1 MVSPFPREQIYLN
14 WKIAAQHS
22 SRKMWEKIALLLVGE
37 KKNKIRDLRN
47 MILGTTLKQGSF
59 LPGITRVGRRMK
71 EEVKT
76 QLVLKCR
83 NSYYKE

>member
-1 MVSPFPREQIYLN
+1 MG
-14 WKIAAQHS
+14 K
-22 SRKMWEKIALLLVGE
+22 

-47 MILGTTLKQGSF
+47 MILGTTLKQGLF